1 MEDLTAPSEALSL
14 GLRTYKQASDRQH
27 QTDLFRRLA
36 TDLRSMAKD
45 IQGVIAEIPA
55 ALLARADNRIE

>member
-1 MEDLTAPSEALSL
+1 M
-14 GLRTYKQASDRQH
+14 
-27 QTDLFRRLA
+27 DLFRRLA